1 QVNTFSRIGLG
12 ALIGIWFAGPLWA
25 DPPDARK
32 LTAQIDRQLEAG
44 WNANGATP
52 ATMTNDAEF
61 VRRVY
66 LDLAGRIPRVYDVRE
81 FLDDS
86 RPDKRQRL
94 IDDLLDGR
102 LDKDGVRGIPAGY
115 INHFATIWRREWL
128 PQTVTNP
135 QFQFFGPQFELWL
148 RRQLRDN

>member
-1 QVNTFSRIGLG
+1 MGDESEAPVNPFSRIVLG
-12 ALIGIWFAGPLWA
+12 ALVGIGLASPLWA

-32 LTAQIDRQLEAG
+32 LAAQIDRHIEAG
-44 WNANGATP
+44 WNANGVTP
-52 ATMTNDAEF
+52 AAVTNDAEF

-86 RPDKRQRL
+86 RPDKRERL

-102 LDKDGVRGIPAGY
+102 L
-115 INHFATIWRREWL
+115 
-128 PQTVTNP
+128 
-135 QFQFFGPQFELWL
+135 
-148 RRQLRDN
+148 